1 MLGALAGLLED
12 HLRLLVRVVAADG
25 ALLRQQLGTPLD
37 LVRLLTHVPVLPLT
51 TAGRLPDDAGPDGL
65 TVWLQNTDTAKPAKN
80 RGHLD
85 LRPTDGDVEAEVDRL
100 LALGARHVDVGQRAD
115 DPFVVLA
122 DPEGNKFCVLRRE
135 PRGR

>member
-1 MLGALAGLLED
+1 MPSRISQWTLDVHDVERMAGFWAAALGYRMDRGED
-12 HLRLLVRVVAADG
+12 GSAKLY
-25 ALLRQQLGTPLD
+25 P
-37 LVRLLTHVPVLPLT
+37 PE
-51 TAGRLPDDAGPDGL
+51 DAGPDVL
-65 TVWLQNTDTAKPAKN
+65 TVWLQNTDTAKPVKN

-122 DPEGNKFCVLRRE
+122 DPEGNEFCVLRRDPLRR
-135 PRGR
+135 PRY